1 MFETFFD
8 FIFSRWTGIPML
20 FWFGMQLRK
29 RGLDRITFEC
39 MTDDRISYITDKQIL
54 QLWNRLT
61 KINIVI
67 GWWYSK
73 VIGPYFIVMSVLL
86 FVMLWIFQWDIP
98 SIFAGR
104 EHIAW
109 LLAILA
115 AIAGWMAFFP
125 ASWNPEAGDPGP
137 ELKTRFAVGADIQ
150 FYKEVVFNLYRNI
163 EYQTYLAVYYDKEDK
178 AFRQLHLDYLCFAP
192 HLVKW
197 GVIAWY
203 SLLMGWC
210 FILVLNTLV
219 KNLIL

>member
-1 MFETFFD
+1 
-8 FIFSRWTGIPML
+8 
-20 FWFGMQLRK
+20 
-29 RGLDRITFEC
+29 
-39 MTDDRISYITDKQIL
+39 
-54 QLWNRLT
+54 
-61 KINIVI
+61 
-67 GWWYSK
+67 
-73 VIGPYFIVMSVLL
+73 
-86 FVMLWIFQWDIP
+86 
-98 SIFAGR
+98 
-104 EHIAW
+104 
-109 LLAILA
+109 
-115 AIAGWMAFFP
+115 MAFFP

-219 KNLIL
+219 KNLIW